1 MWVDLAL
8 HFLCTKAQSSWEM
21 VSGVVIS
28 ITLILQGL
36 GEVGTGRIVRVA
48 IIKRKKTKTT
58 QKIFS
63 DAACFSSKST
73 VF

>member
-8 HFLCTKAQSSWEM
+8 HFLWTKAQSSWEM

-36 GEVGTGRIVRVA
+36 GEVRTGRIVRLA
-48 IIKRKKTKTT
+48 IIKRKKTTK
-58 QKIFS
+58 KLLS
-63 DAACFSSKST
+63 LMLHA
-73 VF
+73 